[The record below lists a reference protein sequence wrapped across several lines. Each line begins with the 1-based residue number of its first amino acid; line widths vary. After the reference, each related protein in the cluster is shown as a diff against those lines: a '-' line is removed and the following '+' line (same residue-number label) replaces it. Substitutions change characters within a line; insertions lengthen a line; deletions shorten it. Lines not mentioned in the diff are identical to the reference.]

1 MMKEYK
7 YNSISEMFK
16 DVLGEDSV
24 VEVKPK
30 QLTEEEIEKNKQLNK
45 AVCDFIRRFEEACE
59 ASKNSTLQ
67 FD

>member
-1 MMKEYK
+1 MKK
-7 YNSISEMFK
+7 CKCNSISEMFK

-30 QLTEEEIEKNKQLNK
+30 QLAEEEIETNKQLNK
-45 AVCDFIRRFEEACE
+45 AICDFIRRFEDACE
-59 ASKNSTLQ
+59 ASKNSILQ